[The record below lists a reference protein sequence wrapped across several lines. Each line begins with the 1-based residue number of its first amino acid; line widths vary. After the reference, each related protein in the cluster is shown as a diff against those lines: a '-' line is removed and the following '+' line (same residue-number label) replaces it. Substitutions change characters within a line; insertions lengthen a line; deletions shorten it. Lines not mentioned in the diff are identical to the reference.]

1 MKVTLAVWN
10 FSQSRNSENKRA
22 RLEPGIRLD
31 VNQKAYSAA
40 YNVKGHRQSH
50 IAVYA
55 VKVVT
60 SRTRARQRDVV
71 TTDH

>member
-1 MKVTLAVWN
+1 M
-10 FSQSRNSENKRA
+10 
-22 RLEPGIRLD
+22 LEPGICLD
-31 VNQKAYSAA
+31 VNQKAYSAS
-40 YNVKGHRQSH
+40 YNFIGHRQLR

-60 SRTRARQRDVV
+60 SRTRARQRHDVV